1 MIITL
6 IIIGEISP
14 SAYHSTNV
22 NFKKESAY
30 PFARII
36 SGKASSGLMGAKFGS
51 RSSLFLGG
59 IFPNDTWFDP
69 VNVFID
75 ITFAKIWIYFKVLN
89 IIRKLEQ

>member
-6 IIIGEISP
+6 IIIWETSP

-36 SGKASSGLMGAKFGS
+36 SGKASPGIMGAKFGS

-75 ITFAKIWIYFKVLN
+75 ITFAKIWIYFNALK

>member
-36 SGKASSGLMGAKFGS
+36 SGNVSLGIMGAKFGS

-69 VNVFID
+69 ENVCID
-75 ITFAKIWIYFKVLN
+75 LH
-89 IIRKLEQ
+89 

>member
-36 SGKASSGLMGAKFGS
+36 SGNALYGYGIMGAKFGS

-75 ITFAKIWIYFKVLN
+75 ITFAKIWIYFNGTKYN
-89 IIRKLEQ
+89 T

>member
-6 IIIGEISP
+6 IIISEISP

-36 SGKASSGLMGAKFGS
+36 SGRASPGIIGAKFGS
-51 RSSLFLGG
+51 RNSLFLGG
-59 IFPNDTWFDP
+59 TFPNDTWFDP
-69 VNVFID
+69 ENVYID
-75 ITFAKIWIYFKVLN
+75 LH
-89 IIRKLEQ
+89 